1 MQRSLFHHLYLLA
14 RRTLQT
20 LPLGLFHKRRWPK
33 RSIDP
38 IALQRTRLPRLIL
51 FPRRHKVH
59 FQLRH
64 RFHVSSRGVSVVGH
78 HLPRFSAR
86 ILFHLLHSTL
96 QRSAVIGIAAH
107 LDPHHDAVRALS
119 HYLDVVAGRIA
130 SVGMLHL
137 HRFVLALTHPH
148 LLTPLRPGL
157 CFSPVQILQCCFHP
171 LFSFSCGSLFRR
183 SLALVFLL
191 VLRISHLPAQ
201 FLHDSLGLLQVL
213 LQRLAPMHR
222 SRSGL

>member
-1 MQRSLFHHLYLLA
+1 MHRSLSHHLQLLA

-20 LPLGLFHKRRWPK
+20 LPFGLFHKRRRPK

-38 IALQRTRLPRLIL
+38 IALQCARLPRLIL
-51 FPRRHKVH
+51 FPRRHKFH
-59 FQLRH
+59 FRLRH
-64 RFHVSSRGVSVVGH
+64 RLHVFSRGVPVVH
-78 HLPRFSAR
+78 HHPPRFPAR

-107 LDPHHDAVRALS
+107 LDPHHDGVRAFG
-119 HYLDVVAGRIA
+119 HHLDVVARPIA

-137 HRFVLALTHPH
+137 HHFALTLTHPH

-157 CFSPVQILQCCFHP
+157 CFSPVQILQRCFHS

-201 FLHDSLGLLQVL
+201 FLHDLPGPLQVL

-222 SRSGL
+222 SR